1 MTANIGKSCIWTA
14 VEEKFFYRPYFHYY
28 LSNVHNCGDRF
39 HIRFFNRSSHLRFS
53 YIYSHLI
60 KSKIKFKK
68 YGSTWLPYLKESPL
82 SLLKKIPIFLF
93 WWEHKVS
100 QCMLYC
106 FLFQYGFTSLHLAAQ
121 NGDNTLVRAIT
132 NHPGVR
138 VDTVTGKAVGWMPSF
153 VQMYANEFRVTYKVT
168 SLRFPLKTT
177 PKSRRGEQSPLTNFC
192 ILVRSF
198 MYSFNSNPFISFPKL
213 VMFGRFVSETNL
225 IALREGG
232 QLICSRLR
240 LPVYQKYAT
249 RQSTCPMLLMT
260 WFKVLLATRFSLL
273 FHLCRVAQHSI

>member
-1 MTANIGKSCIWTA
+1 MNCGWR
-14 VEEKFFYRPYFHYY
+14 KFFFRPYFLYY

-39 HIRFFNRSSHLRFS
+39 HIRFFNRNSHLRFS

-60 KSKIKFKK
+60 KSKIEFKK
-68 YGSTWLPYLKESPL
+68 YGSTCLPYLKESPL

-106 FLFQYGFTSLHLAAQ
+106 FLCQYGFTSLHLAAQ

-138 VDTVTGKAVGWMPSF
+138 VDTVTGKAVGWMLSF

-168 SLRFPLKTT
+168 SLRFPPSKPH
-177 PKSRRGEQSPLTNFC
+177 PKVDVVSKAHWQIFVYLFVHSC
-192 ILVRSF
+192 I
-198 MYSFNSNPFISFPKL
+198 
-213 VMFGRFVSETNL
+213 
-225 IALREGG
+225 
-232 QLICSRLR
+232 
-240 LPVYQKYAT
+240 
-249 RQSTCPMLLMT
+249 
-260 WFKVLLATRFSLL
+260 
-273 FHLCRVAQHSI
+273 HSILIRLFLFLSSWCSDDLSVRQIWLHWQKGDS